1 MSMVSYRKLAA
12 FIKKDFFIHISYR
25 FALFIN
31 CVGLISSILT
41 FYFIAKIFGEGVS
54 PYLKEYGGQYFP
66 FVLIGLAF
74 SNYLT
79 VALRTFSM
87 SLREEQL
94 MGTLEAMFL
103 TPTKV
108 TSIIIAMSSWD
119 FIFGTLNA
127 AISLLFGVWFLGVK
141 LANTSILGVLV
152 VFILLVISSSS
163 IGMISAAFIMVF
175 KKGDPISWAINLLSA
190 FFGGVYFPTAI
201 LPQGLRFISN
211 FLPITYSLRALRNAL
226 LKGYGFPEL
235 LPDILIL
242 LVFCLVFFPLSLA
255 IFKYTVKRAKINGS
269 LTHY

>member
-1 MSMVSYRKLAA
+1 MVSFRKLAA

-127 AISLLFGVWFLGVK
+127 VISLLFGVYFLGVK
-141 LANTSILGVLV
+141 LANTSIFAVSVVLV
-152 VFILLVISSSS
+152 ILVIPLPR
-163 IGMISAAFIMVF
+163 SARA
-175 KKGDPISWAINLLSA
+175 
-190 FFGGVYFPTAI
+190 TA
-201 LPQGLRFISN
+201 RFATRSR
-211 FLPITYSLRALRNAL
+211 PARR
-226 LKGYGFPEL
+226 
-235 LPDILIL
+235 
-242 LVFCLVFFPLSLA
+242 
-255 IFKYTVKRAKINGS
+255 
-269 LTHY
+269 